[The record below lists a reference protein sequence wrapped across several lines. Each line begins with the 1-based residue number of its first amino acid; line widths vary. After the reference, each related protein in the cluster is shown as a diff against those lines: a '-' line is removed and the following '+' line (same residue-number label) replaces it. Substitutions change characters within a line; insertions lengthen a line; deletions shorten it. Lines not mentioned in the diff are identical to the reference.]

1 MNLLRDYLDLCVAFA
16 LLSFFRDLAVYS
28 WIGFKLTIRSALNA
42 LR

>member
-28 WIGFKLTIRSALNA
+28 WIGFKLVIRGIADS